1 MAEFDTG
8 MSKARQFVR
17 TLELLEKAIKNLV
30 ENGKESH
37 HYDDFIKALN
47 QENPKHAVMNESNT
61 VFQGNVNM
69 NSAAGF
75 IVVLGDGNRNYVRNT
90 KDPEYGI
97 RWKMSERRAKG
108 DANQSYHFHAPES
121 KTYLVTIDIQ
131 NNILTLE

>member
-30 ENGKESH
+30 ENSKESH

-61 VFQGNVNM
+61 VFYDVTGIGPQKM
-69 NSAAGF
+69 KELLDKCKIPSADF
-75 IVVLGDGNRNYVRNT
+75 IDSKTGTTVVAVP
-90 KDPEYGI
+90 KQF
-97 RWKMSERRAKG
+97 ERQ
-108 DANQSYHFHAPES
+108 ANQVFAKSNEIAVSALS
-121 KTYLVTIDIQ
+121 KTPADS
-131 NNILTLE
+131 LEAKT